1 MFFSFC
7 VLKPVTENCVRKKQF
22 CLNLLWV
29 CEINIT
35 APKKLD
41 CFLLGFSVTVGEF
54 NSDMQYYFTVMQAV
68 LQ

>member
-1 MFFSFC
+1 MS
-7 VLKPVTENCVRKKQF
+7 V
-22 CLNLLWV
+22 W
-29 CEINIT
+29 NIT

>member
-1 MFFSFC
+1 MFFSFVSWNRLLKTAFARNNSVWIYYVC
-7 VLKPVTENCVRKKQF
+7 V
-22 CLNLLWV
+22 W
-29 CEINIT
+29 NIT

-41 CFLLGFSVTVGEF
+41 SFLLGFSVTVGEF